1 MIAVFQKLGWFFRE
15 EWKRYSIAVVF
26 LVINGVLEVLP
37 PKLMGT
43 SIDQIFAGSMTTTR
57 LFLMIGLLLAI
68 ALSNYGVTY
77 IWMKNLFGGS
87 FLVSRKLRSNL
98 MGQFLKMT
106 PTFYEKNRTGDL
118 MARATNDIQA
128 VSLTAGFGILTLV
141 DATVYLAV
149 ILLTM
154 TVLISWKLTLIC
166 ILPMPLA
173 AYVLSKYGEML
184 HKRFMEAQD
193 IFGKMNDQVLENI
206 SGVRVVRAYVQEEA
220 SRKSF
225 REISEE
231 TYKKNL
237 SVARIDSLFEPT
249 MKLLNGISFLL
260 GIGFGAYYV
269 YHQEITIGDMISFNI
284 YLAMLS
290 WPMYAIGELVN
301 IMQRGNASLDR
312 VNETLAYEP
321 DVQNEHNL
329 VVVPMPSTISFQNV
343 TFRYPSSEVDNLRDV
358 TFELNRGQTLG
369 IVGRTGS
376 GKTTLMRQL
385 LREYPLGKGEILIS
399 GTPMQKIAVEQAVGW
414 LGYVPQGQIL
424 FSKTILQNIR
434 FGKPTSSMAD
444 VEHALVMSAFQ
455 KDITYLP
462 EGLDTMVGEKGVS
475 LSGGQKQRVS
485 IARALI
491 ADPEILLLDD
501 ALSAVDA
508 KTETEIIT
516 HIRAERTGKTTW
528 ITTHRLSAVQ
538 HADLILV
545 MDEGTIVER
554 GTHDQLMKQNGWYKQ
569 QYERQQ
575 IEATLTDGE

>member
-1 MIAVFQKLGWFFRE
+1 
-15 EWKRYSIAVVF
+15 
-26 LVINGVLEVLP
+26 
-37 PKLMGT
+37 
-43 SIDQIFAGSMTTTR
+43 
-57 LFLMIGLLLAI
+57 
-68 ALSNYGVTY
+68 
-77 IWMKNLFGGS
+77 
-87 FLVSRKLRSNL
+87 
-98 MGQFLKMT
+98 
-106 PTFYEKNRTGDL
+106 
-118 MARATNDIQA
+118 
-128 VSLTAGFGILTLV
+128 
-141 DATVYLAV
+141 
-149 ILLTM
+149 
-154 TVLISWKLTLIC
+154 
-166 ILPMPLA
+166 
-173 AYVLSKYGEML
+173 
-184 HKRFMEAQD
+184 
-193 IFGKMNDQVLENI
+193 
-206 SGVRVVRAYVQEEA
+206 
-220 SRKSF
+220 
-225 REISEE
+225 
-231 TYKKNL
+231 
-237 SVARIDSLFEPT
+237 
-249 MKLLNGISFLL
+249 
-260 GIGFGAYYV
+260 
-269 YHQEITIGDMISFNI
+269 
-284 YLAMLS
+284 
-290 WPMYAIGELVN
+290 
-301 IMQRGNASLDR
+301 ASLDR

-321 DVQNEHNL
+321 DVHNEHNL
-329 VVVPMPSTISFQNV
+329 VDVPMPSTISFQNV

-444 VEHALVMSAFQ
+444 VEHALVMSALQ